1 MGTHSRRFIRR
12 TDKVINMKYKMI
24 VSDYDGTLF
33 RSDYTVS
40 DRNISAIKDYTARGG
55 RFVIATGRL
64 FGGIRREAIALGL
77 KGEIIAYQGTGIYD
91 IESGEELYSATIDN
105 DISVAVNRLLYDIG
119 EDKCLPMVYYADDC
133 YIKENNPYVEMFAG
147 IVKIKPI
154 FTGQRMDEF
163 LLDGNKSP
171 RKLLVMAGVK
181 DIDFVQDKLKESFGD
196 VLTISKSSPVLLE
209 MVMKDFSKATA
220 IEWLANR
227 YGIKREEI
235 ITIGDS
241 ENDLPMIEYAGL
253 GVAVDNAMDSVKTV
267 ADYIAPSNDDD
278 GVAHVI
284 EKFGN

>member
-1 MGTHSRRFIRR
+1 
-12 TDKVINMKYKMI
+12 MKYKMI

-40 DRNISAIKDYTARGG
+40 EKNISAIKDYTARGG

-64 FGGIRREAIALGL
+64 FGGIRREAIELGL
-77 KGEIIAYQGTGIYD
+77 TGEVIAYQGTGIYD

-105 DISVAVNRLLYDIG
+105 DISVAVNKLLYSIG
-119 EDKCLPMVYYADDC
+119 EDKCLPMVYYGDDC
-133 YIKENNPYVEMFAG
+133 YVKETNPYVEMFSS

-154 FTGQRMDEF
+154 FTGQRLDDF
-163 LLDGNKSP
+163 LLDGKKTP
-171 RKLLVMAGVK
+171 RKLLVMAGDK
-181 DIDFVQDKLKESFGD
+181 DIDYVQDKLKESFGN

-220 IEWLANR
+220 IEWLAQK
-227 YGIKREEI
+227 YGICPEEI

-253 GVAVDNAMDSVKTV
+253 GVAVDNAMDAVKEV
-267 ADYIAPSNDDD
+267 ADYVAPSNDDD
-278 GVAHVI
+278 GVAYVI
-284 EKFGN
+284 EKFGR

>member
-1 MGTHSRRFIRR
+1 
-12 TDKVINMKYKMI
+12 MKYKMI

-40 DRNISAIKDYTARGG
+40 ERNISAIKDYIARGG

-77 KGEIIAYQGTGIYD
+77 KGEVIAYQGTGIYD

-105 DISVAVNRLLYDIG
+105 DISVAVNRLLYDLG

-133 YIKENNPYVEMFAG
+133 YVKEYNPYVEMFAS

-235 ITIGDS
+235 ISIGDS

-253 GVAVDNAMDSVKTV
+253 GVAVDNAMDAVKNV